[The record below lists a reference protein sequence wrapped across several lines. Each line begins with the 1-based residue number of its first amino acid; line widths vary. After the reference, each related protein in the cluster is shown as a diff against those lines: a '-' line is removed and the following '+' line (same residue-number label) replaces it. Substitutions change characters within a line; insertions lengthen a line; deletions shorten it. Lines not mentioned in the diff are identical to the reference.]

1 MSNSIKILCLSTNG
15 LLSDGITC
23 WMKTIFSA
31 MNLDGLEVT
40 TTAFDGC
47 PFDIVESVRKCG
59 INVKIVPNRKTEIIK
74 YMRAMRSLL
83 KSSNFDIVHV
93 CCNSATAAYEINESK
108 GCGVGMRI
116 AHSHNTMCTHRLANR
131 LLDPLFQNGITDR
144 FACGVDAGKW
154 LFGSRQF
161 TVIPNGK
168 YLSDFSYSPIARE
181 TARKELGLSGNELV
195 FGHVG
200 SFNEQKNHLK
210 LLDIFSELYRRNSFC
225 RLVLIGEGHL
235 LSEIKD
241 KAKALGVENA
251 VIFLGRRDDVPRLL
265 NAMDCMVFPSL
276 YEGFPNVVLEWQLNG
291 LPVVMSETITDECAI
306 TPLVSQV
313 SLNASATVWTDAIED
328 ALKGRNRA
336 LDSASGV
343 NSARTAGYDIRDNA
357 VMLRRL
363 YMEGIN
369 RCK

>member
-1 MSNSIKILCLSTNG
+1 
-15 LLSDGITC
+15 
-23 WMKTIFSA
+23 
-31 MNLDGLEVT
+31 
-40 TTAFDGC
+40 
-47 PFDIVESVRKCG
+47 
-59 INVKIVPNRKTEIIK
+59 
-74 YMRAMRSLL
+74 MR
-83 KSSNFDIVHV
+83 
-93 CCNSATAAYEINESK
+93 
-108 GCGVGMRI
+108 
-116 AHSHNTMCTHRLANR
+116 
-131 LLDPLFQNGITDR
+131 Q
-144 FACGVDAGKW
+144 
-154 LFGSRQF
+154 
-161 TVIPNGK
+161 

-251 VIFLGRRDDVPRLL
+251 AIFLGRRDDVPRLL

-313 SLNASATVWTDAIED
+313 SLNASAAVWADAIED
-328 ALKGRNRA
+328 ALKGRDRV

-357 VMLRRL
+357 AMLRRL